1 MTSDMFRKTAFLFM
15 AQGICGAPI
24 VEGVNE
30 EFTNTT
36 AVLLPRSQYGTPQS
50 SVLLEKLTV
59 P

>member
-1 MTSDMFRKTAFLFM
+1 M
-15 AQGICGAPI
+15 ATI

-30 EFTNTT
+30 KFTNTIG
-36 AVLLPRSQYGTPQS
+36 VLLPRSQYVTPQS